1 MSRRVFLDTSGWLAA
16 ISERE
21 YSHVEALDV
30 YRGVLSAGRGFVTTN
45 LVVAEMYVLLSRHR
59 GAAAGIRLLETL
71 EQDPAHEVRNVTREL
86 ERQAIDRWLR
96 PFSDQRLSLTDA
108 ISFETMRVER
118 ITEAFALHSHF
129 RIAGYSTLPAV
140 S

>member
-16 ISERE
+16 ISERGAF
-21 YSHVEALDV
+21 HEATLDA

-45 LVVAEMYVLLSRHR
+45 LVVAEMHVLLSRHR
-59 GAAAGIRLLETL
+59 GAAAGIQLLDAL
-71 EQDPAHEVRNVTREL
+71 EQDPAHEIRYVTWEL

-96 PFSDQRLSLTDA
+96 PFGDQGFSLTDA
-108 ISFETMRVER
+108 ISFETMKADR
-118 ITEAFALHSHF
+118 IGEALALDRHF
-129 RIAGYSTLPAV
+129 RVAGFSTLPAL

>member
-21 YSHVEALDV
+21 SLHEDALDA

-45 LVVAEMYVLLSRHR
+45 LVVAEMHVLLSRHR
-59 GAAAGIRLLETL
+59 GAAAGIQLLDAL
-71 EQDPAHEVRNVTREL
+71 AQDPAHEVRYVTSEL
-86 ERQAIDRWLR
+86 EREAIDRWLR
-96 PFSDQRLSLTDA
+96 PFGDQRFSLTDA
-108 ISFETMRVER
+108 ISFETMRTNR
-118 ITEAFALHSHF
+118 IGEALALDRHF
-129 RIAGYSTLPAV
+129 LAAGFRTLPAV

>member
-21 YSHVEALDV
+21 AFHEATLDA

-45 LVVAEMYVLLSRHR
+45 LVVAEMHVLLTRYR
-59 GAAAGIRLLETL
+59 GASAGTQLLDAI
-71 EQDPAHEVRNVTREL
+71 EQDPAHEVRYVTREL

-96 PFSDQRLSLTDA
+96 SYGDQKFSLTDA
-108 ISFETMRVER
+108 ISFETMRAER
-118 ITEAFALHSHF
+118 IGEALALDRHF
-129 RIAGYSTLPAV
+129 RIAGFSTLPAA

>member
-21 YSHVEALDV
+21 SFHNEALDT
-30 YRGVLSAGRGFVTTN
+30 YRSVLSAGRGFVTTN
-45 LVVAEMYVLLSRHR
+45 LVVAEMYILLLRHR
-59 GAAAGIRLLETL
+59 GAAVGIQLLDAL
-71 EQDPAHEVRNVTREL
+71 AQDPAHEVRYVTREL
-86 ERQAIDRWLR
+86 ERQAVDRWIR
-96 PFSDQRLSLTDA
+96 PYSDQGFSLTDA

-118 ITEAFALHSHF
+118 IREAFALDQHF
-129 RIAGYSTLPAV
+129 RIAGFSTLPAP

>member
-21 YSHVEALDV
+21 SFHEEALDT
-30 YRGVLSAGRGFVTTN
+30 YRTVLSAGRGFLTTN
-45 LVVAEMYVLLSRHR
+45 LVVAEMYVLLLRHR
-59 GAAAGIRLLETL
+59 GAASGIRFLEVL
-71 EQDPAHEVRNVTREL
+71 EQDPAHEIRYVTREV

-96 PFSDQRLSLTDA
+96 PYSDHRFSLTDA

-118 ITEAFALHSHF
+118 IDEAFALDHHF
-129 RIAGYSTLPAV
+129 RVAGFSTLPAL